1 VCLCA
6 RVRARL
12 HRSIILGGGADSFLA
27 FTTATGT
34 RMNNQGSGDIPSL
47 STMSD
52 LGAVLPPGNGGTTV
66 ASFCSSVA

>member
-1 VCLCA
+1 VCVCPVA
-6 RVRARL
+6 QEYYIR
-12 HRSIILGGGADSFLA
+12 GEGADSFLA
-27 FTTATGT
+27 FTTAYGT
-34 RMNNQGSGDIPSL
+34 RMSNQGSGDIPSL